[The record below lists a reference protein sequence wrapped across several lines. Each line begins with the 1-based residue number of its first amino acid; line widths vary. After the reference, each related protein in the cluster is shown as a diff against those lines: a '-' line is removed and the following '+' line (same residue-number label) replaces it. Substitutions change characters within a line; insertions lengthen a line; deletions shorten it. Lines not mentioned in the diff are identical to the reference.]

1 MKKETLITTLGRAPE
16 EHRGVVNPPVYHAS
30 TILFSTLADFEG
42 SENGSYPLIYG
53 RSGTPATQLLE
64 AALAELDGD
73 DHAILTSSGL
83 SAIVVTL
90 TGILSAGDHLLAPDS
105 IYGSMRKF
113 CDYELK
119 RFGVE
124 ITYYDPLIG
133 GGIASLIKPNTRLV
147 YCESPG
153 SLTFE
158 VQDIPAIARAAH
170 AGGALV
176 AADNTWATPLYL
188 RAKDVGVDITIHSCT
203 KYIGGHSDL
212 VMGLITT
219 SGKLY
224 PQLRRTY
231 RNLGC
236 CPGAD
241 EIYLAQRG
249 LRTMATRLKQH
260 QEVGLMLAHWFKKRP
275 EVTKVLHP
283 AFPECPGHALW
294 KRDFSGSTGLFSVLL
309 KPYPHKAL
317 AAMLDHMELFGMG
330 FSWGG
335 YESLIIPFKPE
346 RTASPSWTHKG
357 LCLRIH
363 AGLENPDDLIADLE
377 AGFERLNKAV

>member
-1 MKKETLITTLGRAPE
+1 MKKDTLITKLGRAPE
-16 EHRGVVNPPVYHAS
+16 EHCGVVNPPVYRAS
-30 TILFSTLADFEG
+30 TILFPTMDDFEG
-42 SENGSYPLIYG
+42 SENGTYPLIYG
-53 RSGTPATQLLE
+53 RSGTPSTRSLE
-64 AALAELDGD
+64 AALAQIDGD

-83 SAIVVTL
+83 AAIVTAL
-90 TGILSAGDHLLAPDS
+90 TGVLSAGDHMLAPDC

-133 GGIASLIKPNTRLV
+133 GGVAALMKPNTKLV

-158 VQDIPAIARAAH
+158 VQDLPAIARAAH
-170 AGGALV
+170 KGGALV
-176 AADNTWATPLYL
+176 AADNTWATPLFL
-188 RAKDVGVDITIHSCT
+188 RARDFGVDITIHSCT

-219 SGKLY
+219 SKELY
-224 PQLRRTY
+224 PQLQRVY

-236 CPGAD
+236 CPGS
-241 EIYLAQRG
+241 EEVYLAQRG

-260 QEVGLMLAHWFKKRP
+260 EEVGMMLAHWFKKRP
-275 EVTKVLHP
+275 EVVKILHP
-283 AFPECPGHALW
+283 AFPECPGHAVW
-294 KRDFSGSTGLFSVLL
+294 KRDFTGATGLFSVLL

-335 YESLIIPFKPE
+335 YESLMIPFKPH
-346 RTASPSWTHKG
+346 RTVSPGWTHKG
-357 LCLRIH
+357 ACLRVH

-377 AGFERLNKAV
+377 AGFDRLNKAA

>member
-16 EHRGVVNPPVYHAS
+16 EHCGVVNPPVYRAS
-30 TILFSTLADFEG
+30 TILFPALEDFEG
-42 SENGSYPLIYG
+42 SEKGTYPLIYG
-53 RSGTPATQLLE
+53 RSGTPSTQALE
-64 AALAELDGD
+64 SALAQLDGD
-73 DHAILTSSGL
+73 DYAILTSSGL
-83 SAIVVTL
+83 AAIVTTL
-90 TGILSAGDHLLAPDS
+90 TSFLSAGDHLLAPDS

-133 GGIASLIKPNTRLV
+133 GGIASLMKPNTKMV

-158 VQDIPAIARAAH
+158 VQDIRAIAQAAH
-170 AGGALV
+170 AGGAIV
-176 AADNTWATPLYL
+176 AADNTWATPLFL
-188 RAKDVGVDITIHSCT
+188 RACDLGVDVTIHSCT

-212 VMGLITT
+212 VMGLLTT
-219 SGKLY
+219 SKKYY

-236 CPGAD
+236 CPGS
-241 EIYLAQRG
+241 EEVYLAQRG
-249 LRTMATRLKQH
+249 LRTMATRLRQH
-260 QEVGLMLAHWFKKRP
+260 QETGLQIAHWLKKRP
-275 EVTKVLHP
+275 EVLKVLHP
-283 AFPECPGHALW
+283 AFPECPGHAVW

-335 YESLIIPFKPE
+335 YESLIIPFNPE
-346 RTASPSWTHKG
+346 RTSTPSWTHKG
-357 LCLRIH
+357 VCLRIH
-363 AGLENPDDLIADLE
+363 AGLENPDDIIADLE
-377 AGFERLNKAV
+377 AGFDRLNKAA